1 MRPTVQPV
9 KFELLAG
16 LSEADQRVVL
26 ARMVRR
32 SFRKGE
38 VLFHEGDPG
47 DSLHL
52 IEKGRVAVRPST
64 PDGEVVTL
72 AILGAGESFGE
83 QALLTADARRTASI
97 VALEPVETRV
107 LYRRDVDELRT
118 TQPSIDR
125 LLIEVLAGQV
135 RRLSQRVL
143 EALYDPAD
151 RRVLRRLK
159 ELTELYDEGASP
171 IVIGLRQDD
180 LATMAGTTRST
191 TNRVLQQLVEAG
203 VVTVRRGRL
212 EVHDVPALRK
222 RAR

>member
-1 MRPTVQPV
+1 VN
-9 KFELLAG
+9 FDLLAG
-16 LSEADQRVVL
+16 LSDDDRRAVL
-26 ARMVRR
+26 SRLVRR

-38 VLFHEGDPG
+38 TLFHEGDPG

-64 PDGEVVTL
+64 PMGEVVTL
-72 AILGAGESFGE
+72 AILGPGESFGE
-83 QALLTADARRTASI
+83 QALLSPDARRTASI
-97 VALEPVETRV
+97 VALEAVETRV
-107 LYRRDVDELRT
+107 LHRRDVEELRS

-125 LLIEVLAGQV
+125 FLVEVLASQV

-143 EALYDPAD
+143 EAMYYPAD
-151 RRVLRRLK
+151 RRVLRRLAD
-159 ELTELYDEGASP
+159 LAALYDEGRSP
-171 IVIGLRQDD
+171 TVIGLRQDD

-203 VVTVRRGRL
+203 VITVGRGRI
-212 EVHDVPALRK
+212 EVRDVPALRQ

>member
-1 MRPTVQPV
+1 V

-16 LSEADQRVVL
+16 LSDDDRRSVL
-26 ARMVRR
+26 ARMTRR

-38 VLFHEGDPG
+38 TLFHEGDPG

-52 IEKGRVAVRPST
+52 IEKGRVAIRPST
-64 PDGEVVTL
+64 PLGDVVTL
-72 AILGAGESFGE
+72 AILGPGESFGE
-83 QALLTADARRTASI
+83 QALLAPDAKRTASA
-97 VALEPVETRV
+97 VALESVETRM
-107 LYRRDVDELRT
+107 LHRRVVDELRT

-125 LLIEVLAGQV
+125 FLIEVLAGQV

-151 RRVLRRLK
+151 RRIVRRLA
-159 ELTELYDEGASP
+159 ELAELYDEGESP

-191 TNRVLQQLVEAG
+191 TNRVLQQLVESG
-203 VVTVRRGRL
+203 TVTVRRGRL
-212 EVHDVPALRK
+212 EVHDAQALRK
-222 RAR
+222 GAD

>member
-1 MRPTVQPV
+1 M

-16 LSEADQRVVL
+16 LSDDDRRSVL
-26 ARMVRR
+26 SRMTRR

-38 VLFHEGDPG
+38 TLFHEGDPG

-52 IEKGRVAVRPST
+52 IEKGRVAIRPST
-64 PDGEVVTL
+64 PLGDVVTL
-72 AILGAGESFGE
+72 AILGPGESFGE
-83 QALLTADARRTASI
+83 QALLAPDAKRTASA
-97 VALEPVETRV
+97 VALESVETRM
-107 LYRRDVDELRT
+107 LHRRVVDELRT

-125 LLIEVLAGQV
+125 FLIEVLAGQV

-151 RRVLRRLK
+151 RRVVRRLA
-159 ELTELYDEGASP
+159 ELAELYDEGESP

-191 TNRVLQQLVEAG
+191 TNRVLQQLVESGA
-203 VVTVRRGRL
+203 VTVRRGRL
-212 EVHDVPALRK
+212 EVHDAQALRK
-222 RAR
+222 GAD

>member
-1 MRPTVQPV
+1 V

-16 LSEADQRVVL
+16 LSDDDRRSVL
-26 ARMVRR
+26 SRMTRR

-38 VLFHEGDPG
+38 TLFHEGDPG

-52 IEKGRVAVRPST
+52 IEKGRVAIRPST
-64 PDGEVVTL
+64 PLGDVVTL
-72 AILGAGESFGE
+72 AILGPGESFGE
-83 QALLTADARRTASI
+83 QALLAPDAKRTASA
-97 VALEPVETRV
+97 VALESVETRM
-107 LYRRDVDELRT
+107 LHRRVVDELRT

-125 LLIEVLAGQV
+125 FLIQVLAGQV

-151 RRVLRRLK
+151 RRVVRRLA
-159 ELTELYDEGASP
+159 ELAELYDEGESP

-191 TNRVLQQLVEAG
+191 TNRVLQQLVESGA
-203 VVTVRRGRL
+203 VTVRRGRL
-212 EVHDVPALRK
+212 EVHDAQALRK
-222 RAR
+222 GAD

>member
-1 MRPTVQPV
+1 
-9 KFELLAG
+9 
-16 LSEADQRVVL
+16 
-26 ARMVRR
+26 MVRR

-38 VLFHEGDPG
+38 TLFHEGDPG

-64 PDGEVVTL
+64 PMGEVVTL
-72 AILGAGESFGE
+72 AILGPGESFGE
-83 QALLTADARRTASI
+83 QALLSPDAKRTASV
-97 VALEPVETRV
+97 VALEAVETRV
-107 LYRRDVDELRT
+107 LHRRDVDDLRA

-125 LLIEVLAGQV
+125 FLVEVLASQV

-143 EALYDPAD
+143 EAMYYPAD
-151 RRVLRRLK
+151 RRVVRRLAD
-159 ELTELYDEGASP
+159 LAELYDEGDSP
-171 IVIGLRQDD
+171 TVIGLRQDD

-203 VVTVRRGRL
+203 VITLRRGRL
-212 EVHDVPALRK
+212 EVHDVAALRQ

>member
-1 MRPTVQPV
+1 V

-16 LSEADQRVVL
+16 LSDDDRRSVL
-26 ARMVRR
+26 SRMTRR

-38 VLFHEGDPG
+38 TLFHEGDPG

-52 IEKGRVAVRPST
+52 IEKGRVAIRPST
-64 PDGEVVTL
+64 PLGDVVTL
-72 AILGAGESFGE
+72 AILGPGESFGE
-83 QALLTADARRTASI
+83 QALLAPDAKRTASA
-97 VALEPVETRV
+97 VALESVETRM
-107 LYRRDVDELRT
+107 LHRRVVDELRT

-125 LLIEVLAGQV
+125 FLIQVLAGQV

-151 RRVLRRLK
+151 RRVVRRLA
-159 ELTELYDEGASP
+159 ELAELYDEGESP

-203 VVTVRRGRL
+203 AVTVRRGRL
-212 EVHDVPALRK
+212 EVHDAQALRK
-222 RAR
+222 GAD

>member
-1 MRPTVQPV
+1 VN
-9 KFELLAG
+9 FDLLAG
-16 LSEADQRVVL
+16 LSDADRRAVS

-38 VLFHEGDPG
+38 TLFHEGDPG

-52 IEKGRVAVRPST
+52 IEKGRVAIRPST
-64 PDGEVVTL
+64 PLGEVVTL
-72 AILGAGESFGE
+72 AILGPGESFGE
-83 QALLTADARRTASI
+83 QALLSPDAKRTASA

-107 LYRRDVDELRT
+107 LYRTDVNALRA

-125 LLIEVLAGQV
+125 FLVVLLASQV

-151 RRVLRRLK
+151 RRVVRRLA
-159 ELTELYDEGASP
+159 ELAALYDDGAAP
-171 IVIGLRQDD
+171 IVIRLRQDD

-191 TNRVLQQLVEAG
+191 TNRVLQQLVDAG
-203 VVTVRRGRL
+203 VVGLRRGRL
-212 EVHDVPALRK
+212 EVLDLGALRK

>member
-1 MRPTVQPV
+1 MQRV

-16 LSEADQRVVL
+16 LSDADRRLVL
-26 ARMVRR
+26 ARMIRR

-64 PDGEVVTL
+64 PGGEVVTL
-72 AILGAGESFGE
+72 AILGPGESFGE
-83 QALLTADARRTASI
+83 QALLAPDSKRTASV
-97 VALEPVETRV
+97 VALEAVETRV

-151 RRVLRRLK
+151 RRVLRRLA
-159 ELTELYDEGASP
+159 ELAELYDDGASP

-180 LATMAGTTRST
+180 LASMAGTTRST
-191 TNRVLQQLVEAG
+191 TNRVLQQLVEAD

-212 EVHDVPALRK
+212 EVHDVPGLHK

>member
-1 MRPTVQPV
+1 V

-16 LSEADQRVVL
+16 LSDDDRRSVL
-26 ARMVRR
+26 SRMTRR

-38 VLFHEGDPG
+38 TLFHEGDPG

-52 IEKGRVAVRPST
+52 IEKGRVAIRPST
-64 PDGEVVTL
+64 PLGDVVTL
-72 AILGAGESFGE
+72 AILGPGESFGE
-83 QALLTADARRTASI
+83 QALLAPDAKRTASA
-97 VALEPVETRV
+97 VALESVETRM
-107 LYRRDVDELRT
+107 LHRRVVDELRT

-125 LLIEVLAGQV
+125 FLIQVLAGQV

-151 RRVLRRLK
+151 RRVVRRLA
-159 ELTELYDEGASP
+159 ELAELYDEGESP

-191 TNRVLQQLVEAG
+191 TNRVLQQFVESGA
-203 VVTVRRGRL
+203 VTVRRGRL
-212 EVHDVPALRK
+212 EVHDAQALRK
-222 RAR
+222 GAD

>member
-1 MRPTVQPV
+1 MN
-9 KFELLAG
+9 FDLLAG
-16 LSEADQRVVL
+16 LSDADRRAVA

-38 VLFHEGDPG
+38 TLFHEGDPG

-52 IEKGRVAVRPST
+52 IEKGRVAIRPST
-64 PDGEVVTL
+64 PLGEVVTL
-72 AILGAGESFGE
+72 AILGPGESFGE
-83 QALLTADARRTASI
+83 QALLAPDAKRTASA
-97 VALEPVETRV
+97 VALEAVETRV
-107 LYRRDVDELRT
+107 LYRRDVNDLRA

-125 LLIEVLAGQV
+125 FLVVLLAGQV

-143 EALYDPAD
+143 EALYYPAD
-151 RRVLRRLK
+151 RRVVRRLA
-159 ELTELYDEGASP
+159 ELAELYDDGAAP

-191 TNRVLQQLVEAG
+191 TNRVLQQLVDAG
-203 VVTVRRGRL
+203 VVGLRRGRL
-212 EVHDVPALRK
+212 EVLDLEALRK

>member
-1 MRPTVQPV
+1 M
-9 KFELLAG
+9 A
-16 LSEADQRVVL
+16 
-26 ARMVRR
+26 
-32 SFRKGE
+32 
-38 VLFHEGDPG
+38 
-47 DSLHL
+47 
-52 IEKGRVAVRPST
+52 
-64 PDGEVVTL
+64 PD
-72 AILGAGESFGE
+72 AK
-83 QALLTADARRTASI
+83 RTASA
-97 VALEPVETRV
+97 VALEAVETRV
-107 LYRRDVDELRT
+107 LHRRDLDELRA

-125 LLIEVLAGQV
+125 FLIEVLAGQV

-143 EALYDPAD
+143 EALYHPAD
-151 RRVLRRLK
+151 RRVLRRLA
-159 ELTELYDEGASP
+159 ELAELYDDGESP

>member
-1 MRPTVQPV
+1 V

-16 LSEADQRVVL
+16 LSDDDRRSVL
-26 ARMVRR
+26 SRMTRR

-38 VLFHEGDPG
+38 TLFHEGDPG

-52 IEKGRVAVRPST
+52 IEKGRVAIRPST
-64 PDGEVVTL
+64 PLGDVVTL
-72 AILGAGESFGE
+72 AILGPGESFGE
-83 QALLTADARRTASI
+83 QALLAPDAKRTASA
-97 VALEPVETRV
+97 VALESVETRM
-107 LYRRDVDELRT
+107 LHRRVVDELRT

-125 LLIEVLAGQV
+125 FLIQVLAGQV

-151 RRVLRRLK
+151 RRVVRRLA
-159 ELTELYDEGASP
+159 ELAELYDEGESP

-191 TNRVLQQLVEAG
+191 TNRVLQQLVESG

-212 EVHDVPALRK
+212 EVHDAQALRK
-222 RAR
+222 GAD